1 MSVGIYLLAGGIGF
15 AFGALVAFGNAQI
28 TQRAVEKDSTN
39 AVMAGSMLRM
49 LVNIAA
55 LAVVYFTRN
64 LLPLPF
70 YGTIIGTA
78 AGLSLV
84 GIRLY
89 TGRTH
94 QIRVQFAS
102 RGLPLVGDR
111 KYGPAGEK
119 GPIALF
125 SCRVGFT
132 HPESG
137 ERLSFFRRPP
147 ESGVWTL
154 FDDGCYAPFTWAH

>member
-15 AFGALVAFGNAQI
+15 IFGSLVAFVNMCI
-28 TQRAVEKDSTN
+28 TRRGLQKNSAN
-39 AVMAGSMLRM
+39 AVMAASLLRM

-84 GIRLY
+84 GFGLNYRLSKK
-89 TGRTH
+89 
-94 QIRVQFAS
+94 QM
-102 RGLPLVGDR
+102 
-111 KYGPAGEK
+111 KKEN
-119 GPIALF
+119 
-125 SCRVGFT
+125 
-132 HPESG
+132 PESA
-137 ERLSFFRRPP
+137 
-147 ESGVWTL
+147 
-154 FDDGCYAPFTWAH
+154 DGRN

>member
-1 MSVGIYLLAGGIGF
+1 MNIAVYLGANEGNDPALA
-15 AFGALVAFGNAQI
+15 
-28 TQRAVEKDSTN
+28 TAVEKDSTN

-84 GIRLY
+84 GIGLNYRLSKKQM
-89 TGRTH
+89 G
-94 QIRVQFAS
+94 
-102 RGLPLVGDR
+102 
-111 KYGPAGEK
+111 KN
-119 GPIALF
+119 
-125 SCRVGFT
+125 
-132 HPESG
+132 PESA
-137 ERLSFFRRPP
+137 
-147 ESGVWTL
+147 
-154 FDDGCYAPFTWAH
+154 DGRN

>member
-28 TQRAVEKDSTN
+28 TRRAVEKDSTN
-39 AVMAGSMLRM
+39 AVMAGSMLRILPSILLFAS

-84 GIRLY
+84 GIGLNYRLSKK
-89 TGRTH
+89 
-94 QIRVQFAS
+94 QM
-102 RGLPLVGDR
+102 
-111 KYGPAGEK
+111 EK
-119 GPIALF
+119 N
-125 SCRVGFT
+125 
-132 HPESG
+132 PESA
-137 ERLSFFRRPP
+137 
-147 ESGVWTL
+147 
-154 FDDGCYAPFTWAH
+154 DGRN

>member
-1 MSVGIYLLAGGIGF
+1 MSVGMYLLAGGIGF

-28 TQRAVEKDSTN
+28 TRRAVEKNSTN

-84 GIRLY
+84 GLGLNYRLSKK
-89 TGRTH
+89 
-94 QIRVQFAS
+94 Q
-102 RGLPLVGDR
+102 L
-111 KYGPAGEK
+111 KKEN
-119 GPIALF
+119 
-125 SCRVGFT
+125 
-132 HPESG
+132 PESA
-137 ERLSFFRRPP
+137 
-147 ESGVWTL
+147 
-154 FDDGCYAPFTWAH
+154 DGRN